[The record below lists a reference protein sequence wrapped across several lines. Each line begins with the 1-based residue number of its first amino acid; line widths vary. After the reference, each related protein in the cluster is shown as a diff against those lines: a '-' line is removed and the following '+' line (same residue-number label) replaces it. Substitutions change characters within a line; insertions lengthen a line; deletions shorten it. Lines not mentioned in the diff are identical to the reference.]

1 MHISIP
7 ISFFVFLLY
16 QCGLPVSAAGD
27 QLNLEITLQ
36 PLPSPQLTNQLTRT
50 PSILVGHVV
59 GPGVEVIRDLG
70 TAPTLD
76 LTEVEVTMFDHLH
89 LVSSRDVRVVLVGIK
104 LIAVVS

>member
-1 MHISIP
+1 M
-7 ISFFVFLLY
+7 
-16 QCGLPVSAAGD
+16 SAAGD
-27 QLNLEITLQ
+27 QLNVEITLQ

-50 PSILVGHVV
+50 PSILVEHVV

-89 LVSSRDVRVVLVGIK
+89 LVSNRDVRVVLVGIQ
-104 LIAVVS
+104 LIAVVC